1 MKLSITFVA
10 KCDMM
15 TIVEFMD
22 LHPMISISGI
32 ERELGLTK
40 GTLRKGKEVP
50 EKYRERIIVLLEGY
64 GYNNIGSMKEKEE
77 EVVSDKRV
85 VYKIGKGMVLKSR
98 NEYDLWVVAMEFEE
112 GDEVYVTLIK
122 K

>member
-1 MKLSITFVA
+1 
-10 KCDMM
+10 MM